1 LDLSFEAAI
10 AMMWDDAVMQ
20 PPGAPQVEGHA
31 AIRALYGAVEF
42 ISLDAGPLDVRA
54 SGDLA
59 AVWGPLSYTFTMAG
73 DTMAPEPSS

>member
-1 LDLSFEAAI
+1 
-10 AMMWDDAVMQ
+10 MWDDAVMQ

-31 AIRALYGAVEF
+31 AIRPLYGAVEL